1 MNRRHSDR
9 GSGQRHKVS
18 PKADHIL
25 CFHRPNNRPGPVRT
39 RIIIPVVIA
48 SVGGALALN
57 RARNGPQTTAYR
69 AVHQPISQTLLV
81 TGRVALPARTH
92 PDAMVQNT
100 VVEAAVEEDEIVEA
114 GTLLMLLADDEVAA
128 RVRDADTQMVQAA
141 ARLRR
146 APPDAV
152 AAPA

>member
-1 MNRRHSDR
+1 
-9 GSGQRHKVS
+9 
-18 PKADHIL
+18 
-25 CFHRPNNRPGPVRT
+25 
-39 RIIIPVVIA
+39 
-48 SVGGALALN
+48 
-57 RARNGPQTTAYR
+57 
-69 AVHQPISQTLLV
+69 
-81 TGRVALPARTH
+81 
-92 PDAMVQNT
+92 MVQNT